1 MRRESARTLK
11 ITIARGEQNIMES
24 QRFDRIATTFARS
37 HSRRGVMTLLGA
49 AGALGAVGFAFIAD
63 EGEARRKNK
72 KKKGKGKRGNRCF
85 KSGKSCATDKQ
96 CCGSDDLICDVPQN
110 ASNSDTACCGA
121 QGAVC
126 GGVNEDGDF
135 LEPFCCIGEAGVRA
149 FVCSENDP
157 NTPGVRG
164 TCIPDQA

>member
-1 MRRESARTLK
+1 MKRRCKE
-11 ITIARGEQNIMES
+11 NIMES
-24 QRFDRIATTFARS
+24 QRFDRIASTFAQS
-37 HSRRGVMTLLGA
+37 NSRRGVMTLLGA
-49 AGALGAVGFAFIAD
+49 TALGAGGLAFFAAD
-63 EGEARRKNK
+63 EGEARRKKK
-72 KKKGKGKRGNRCF
+72 KKKGKGKGGNRCF
-85 KSGKSCATDKQ
+85 KSGKSCNTDKQ
-96 CCGSDDLICDVPQN
+96 CCGNDDLICDVPQN